1 MFELRGQ
8 GSPSLRD
15 LQSRRHHHGLS
26 YVQGDRYAAPGERFG
41 PHPSWIRHFIV
52 SGKLASGKLA
62 SGKLASGKLA
72 SGKLAS
78 GKLASGKLASGNLAS
93 GNLASG
99 NLASGNL
106 ARVTRLENLL
116 VKRCILPDHAFQRK
130 VFLNILADSA
140 RFKVDLGYVLGH
152 IHHTAEHISRT

>member
-52 SGKLASGKLA
+52 
-62 SGKLASGKLA
+62 
-72 SGKLAS
+72 
-78 GKLASGKLASGNLAS
+78 SGKLASGNLAS

-140 RFKVDLGYVLGH
+140 RFKVDRGDV
-152 IHHTAEHISRT
+152 